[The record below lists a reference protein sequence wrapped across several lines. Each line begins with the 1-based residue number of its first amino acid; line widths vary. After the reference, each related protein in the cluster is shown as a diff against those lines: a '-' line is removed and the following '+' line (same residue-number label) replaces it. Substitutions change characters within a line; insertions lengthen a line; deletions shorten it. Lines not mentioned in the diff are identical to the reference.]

1 MIPVSFE
8 YQKVN
13 TIKEALTAL
22 AGTDVKLLAGGYSL
36 VPAMKLRL
44 TRPSKII
51 DIAEIN
57 ELKGI
62 FEEDGEIVINA
73 GTTHK
78 EILHNE
84 IIKKHLSFFEQAAGS
99 IGDVQVRNRGTIGGS
114 IAHADPSAD
123 WPALILAA
131 DATII
136 AESTKGKRKIRSSE
150 FFTGMFSTALQN
162 NEIITSIRIPVP
174 AGGSK
179 SVYLNFEQPASRFAI
194 IGCAVLKNKDGRINI
209 AFTGASEFPFRE
221 SEAEK
226 YLTGKPLN
234 SENIEKAVNVA
245 FNGVDFLSDH
255 YASADYRK
263 HLAQTYLKKAL
274 QAVA

>member
-8 YQKVN
+8 YQKVK
-13 TIKEALTAL
+13 TIKEALSAL
-22 AGTDVKLLAGGYSL
+22 SGTDVKLLAGGYSL

-44 TRPSKII
+44 TRPSRVI
-51 DIAEIN
+51 DIAEID

-62 FEEDGEIVINA
+62 YEEDGEIVINA
-73 GTTHK
+73 GTTHN
-78 EILHNE
+78 EIHHNA
-84 IIKKHLSFFEQAAGS
+84 IIKKHLPFFEQAAGS

-131 DATII
+131 EATII
-136 AESTKGKRKIRSSE
+136 AESDKGKRKIRSTD
-150 FFTGMFSTALQN
+150 FFTGIFSTTLHN

-194 IGCAVLKNKDGRINI
+194 IGCAVLRYNDGRINI
-209 AFTGASEFPFRE
+209 AFTGAGEFPFRE
-221 SEAEK
+221 IEAEK
-226 YLTGKPLN
+226 YLSGKPLN

-245 FNGVDFLSDH
+245 FIDVDFLSDH